1 MVDAVVTDA
10 CRAVCGENLSG
21 RIIIINAP
29 FSSLLKQLL
38 TNISNDMFF
47 EYFFDLSSRSDTFA
61 VIFFFLTA
69 DCM

>member
-1 MVDAVVTDA
+1 VVDAVVTDA
-10 CRAVCGENLSG
+10 RRAVCGENLSG

-61 VIFFFLTA
+61 VIFFF
-69 DCM
+69 